1 MEFFKKVL
9 EKMSMSAYDKF
20 GKMSHIRVSSYIVL
34 FPIIINSCVFMC
46 IEMLNVIKLWHKD
59 EAYVIPVSHITI
71 FGMILAHHIS
81 ILFYK
86 NVEAKNQTSIA
97 LKEAENKTVV
107 VVQPIKVEAP
117 VEEPID
123 DKPKEELG

>member
-1 MEFFKKVL
+1 MVFFKKVL

-34 FPIIINSCVFMC
+34 FPIIINSFVFML
-46 IEMLNVIKLWHKD
+46 IEMLNMIKLWHKD

-97 LKEAENKTVV
+97 LKEAETKIV
-107 VVQPIKVEAP
+107 VVQPIKEEVP
-117 VEEPID
+117 VEEPSN